1 MVKDRAGLAAD
12 AMKLRHRA
20 ADIFNRLRGA
30 AATATATE

>member
-1 MVKDRAGLAAD
+1 MAGD